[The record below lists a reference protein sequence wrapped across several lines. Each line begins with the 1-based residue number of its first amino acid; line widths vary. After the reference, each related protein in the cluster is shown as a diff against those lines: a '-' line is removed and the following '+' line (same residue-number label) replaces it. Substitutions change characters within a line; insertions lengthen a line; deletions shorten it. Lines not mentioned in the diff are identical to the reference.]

1 MSRSPCVVI
10 GILGCLLAFATSAAA
25 DCAWI
30 LWRDSFSMTTSEVE
44 SPAPQASY
52 KTMDECVKRIDADYR
67 TGVGRQAWSRSA
79 PTEATI
85 MWKIGTKSTLV
96 AIRCLPDTVD
106 PHGPKGK

>member
-1 MSRSPCVVI
+1 MSRWPSVVI
-10 GILGCLLAFATSAAA
+10 GAFGCLLTLTTSAGAE
-25 DCAWI
+25 CAWV

-79 PTEATI
+79 PTEATV

-96 AIRCLPDTVD
+96 TIRCLPDTVD
-106 PHGPKGK
+106 PRGPKGK